1 MSTEIAS
8 LLMAVSET
16 VLANIK
22 EIADKQ
28 GDNKKPVSIDTVS
41 LVTGISIKD
50 ITPVIEYLQTQGR
63 IIIHPNPHLKSGR
76 ANNPYSVS
84 LPA

>member
-50 ITPVIEYLQTQGR
+50 ITPVGR
-63 IIIHPNPHLKSGR
+63 
-76 ANNPYSVS
+76 
-84 LPA
+84 